1 MYCML
6 TAARVV
12 ACVTAVQRRV
22 CKPICKKEERE
33 KNAERQR
40 RDTKEAEAAQ
50 ARAETK
56 RAEAEAKKAEADTQ
70 AAEAEESAKRRGH
83 EVRPAWGLQCQMY
96 CDAQAWVRLQPW
108 AALEASLD
116 MLKRVSIR
124 PRPVK
129 ALQ

>member
-22 CKPICKKEERE
+22 CKPICKKEEKE

-40 RDTKEAEAAQ
+40 RDAKEAEAAQ
-50 ARAETK
+50 ARAEAK
-56 RAEAEAKKAEADTQ
+56 RAEAEAKKAEADAQ

-83 EVRPAWGLQCQMY
+83 EVRPAWGFARPDVLRCARMG
-96 CDAQAWVRLQPW
+96 
-108 AALEASLD
+108 AAAAMGSS
-116 MLKRVSIR
+116 RNVAR
-124 PRPVK
+124 Y
-129 ALQ
+129 A